1 MLTDNFVSLYKGVL
15 YDGIENVPLKSQD
28 GSNGTIRS
36 DDCKRKLALANSIS
50 LYIPGEEN
58 TCTLVVGTGI
68 TKDKSTD
75 YTMEYVIQETSIL
88 QVVSQTSSIYY
99 TQLADSLGTVSRT
112 VKNISDTPITITEI
126 GLYVRGNFDYN
137 LWLLY
142 REVLDTFV
150 TLQPGKKYT
159 FTIDLCV
166 A

>member
-1 MLTDNFVSLYKGVL
+1 MLTDNFVSLYKGVIH
-15 YDGIENVPLKSQD
+15 DGITNVPLKAQD

-36 DDCKRKLALANSIS
+36 DNCKSKLALVNSIS
-50 LYIPGEEN
+50 LYIPGGEN

-75 YTMEYVIQETSIL
+75 YTMEYIIQDTSIL

-112 VKNISDTPITITEI
+112 IKNVSDTTITITEI
-126 GLYVRGNFDYN
+126 GLYTRGTYDNE

-142 REVLDTFV
+142 REVLDSPV
-150 TLQPGKKYT
+150 TLEPGKKYT